1 MVSELFVLYCAQ
13 SNFHRLHVKLIVKLG
28 LPILHIVGPWRP
40 NFKDFTVLLTIL
52 ASTMLEC
59 ITPNSIWENTSN
71 STKKYLQFWLSSVRK
86 SFPSVHFTSFNW
98 LQINQKVFANWTL
111 TRSQSESNWPAHCS
125 LVSLAEKQQRRSEFW
140 EMEPLKNNRHLL
152 T

>member
-13 SNFHRLHVKLIVKLG
+13 SNFHKLHVKLIVKLG
-28 LPILHIVGPWRP
+28 LPILHFVGP
-40 NFKDFTVLLTIL
+40 
-52 ASTMLEC
+52 LEAKFC
-59 ITPNSIWENTSN
+59 GFYCSFNNTGFN
-71 STKKYLQFWLSSVRK
+71 NAWMHYTQQYLGKHLQFNQKVSAIWLSSVRK
-86 SFPSVHFTSFNW
+86 SFQSVHFTSFNW
-98 LQINQKVFANWTL
+98 LQINQKVFANSTL
-111 TRSQSESNWPAHCS
+111 TRSQSESIWPAHCS

>member
-13 SNFHRLHVKLIVKLG
+13 SNFHKLHVKLIVKLG

-40 NFKDFTVLLTIL
+40 NFKDFTVLLTTL

-59 ITPNSIWENTSN
+59 ITPNSIWENTFN
-71 STKKYLQFWLSSVRK
+71 STKKYLQFDFRQSESLFKV
-86 SFPSVHFTSFNW
+86 FTSLHSIDFKSTKKYLQTRRW
-98 LQINQKVFANWTL
+98 LEVSQKVFDLL
-111 TRSQSESNWPAHCS
+111 TAHW
-125 LVSLAEKQQRRSEFW
+125 SLAEKQQRRSEFW